1 MAGAQQAAGK
11 GQISGE
17 KLEKHTSG
25 AEAHI
30 DFIGFMPGINPRPTA
45 RLPRPTARL
54 PRPTAR
60 NPRPT
65 ARIPRPTAR
74 LPRPTARIP
83 RPTARI
89 PRPTVRI
96 PRPTVRMGFS
106 AACKAHL
113 FLWARSA
120 PIRRRSGQA
129 LKPCPD
135 TKHLR
140 VVPGVSFSAGR
151 KAWVFCVVPLHTYA
165 SRWSCSPSCKSC
177 APSHIYVNVELFLVW
192 V

>member
-1 MAGAQQAAGK
+1 MIGGGLAGAQQAAGK

-74 LPRPTARIP
+74 
-83 RPTARI
+83 I

-96 PRPTVRMGFS
+96 PRPTARMGFS
-106 AACKAHL
+106 AACKARL
-113 FLWARSA
+113 FFGARSA

-165 SRWSCSPSCKSC
+165 SRWICSPSCKSC
-177 APSHIYVNVELFLVW
+177 APSHIYVKVELFTKL
-192 V
+192 

>member
-83 RPTARI
+83 RPT
-89 PRPTVRI
+89 VRI
-96 PRPTVRMGFS
+96 PRPTARMGFS
-106 AACKAHL
+106 AACKARL
-113 FLWARSA
+113 FFGARSA
-120 PIRRRSGQA
+120 PSRRRSGQA

-135 TKHLR
+135 TKHQR
-140 VVPGVSFSAGR
+140 VVTGASFSAGR
-151 KAWVFCVVPLHTYA
+151 KARVYCVVPLHTYA
-165 SRWSCSPSCKSC
+165 SRRSCSPSCKSC
-177 APSHIYVNVELFLVW
+177 APSHIYVKVELFRVW

>member
-1 MAGAQQAAGK
+1 VIGGGLAGAQQAAGK

-30 DFIGFMPGINPRPTA
+30 DFIGFMPGTNPRPTA
-45 RLPRPTARL
+45 
-54 PRPTAR
+54 
-60 NPRPT
+60 
-65 ARIPRPTAR
+65 
-74 LPRPTARIP
+74 
-83 RPTARI
+83 
-89 PRPTVRI
+89 RI

-113 FLWARSA
+113 FFGARSV

-140 VVPGVSFSAGR
+140 VVPGVSSNLKPVFALLQGSIGIEPDQAALAVEVGR
-151 KAWVFCVVPLHTYA
+151 AEKILRREINYAVFTPQELKRRLRNGDGFVTDIWNGK
-165 SRWSCSPSCKSC
+165 R
-177 APSHIYVNVELFLVW
+177 VELIGDGEQAAEDRHQISAAVS
-192 V
+192 